1 MLSFIAE
8 LNDMDLWATDIG
20 NAYLESYTKEKVYV
34 VAGPEFGDREGHIL
48 IIQKALYGL
57 KSSGLRWHERFAD
70 VLRSMGFFPSKAEPD
85 IWMRDMGDHYEY
97 IGVYVDDLIIASRK
111 PQALID
117 AFMNDHKFKLKGT
130 GPISFH
136 LGCDFFRDED
146 GTLCFAPKKYIEK
159 MLENYRRIFGTNPKQ
174 AASPLIKGDHPEVDT
189 SELLGF
195 EDIKIY
201 QSLIGGLQWVIQI
214 GRFDVA
220 TAVMTMSR
228 FRAAPRKGHLDRV
241 KRIHGYLSKMRH
253 GIIRFR
259 TEEPD
264 FSDIPEKVY
273 DWFYTCY
280 GGAKEQI
287 PTDAPRPLGR
297 RILTSS
303 YVDANL
309 YHDIIS
315 GKSVTGILHF
325 FNKTPI
331 DWYSKL
337 QSTVETATFGSEYV
351 AARTCTEQII
361 DLRNTLRYLGVPVE
375 GPSMM
380 FGDNETVVNTAS
392 VPHSKLHKRHNAL
405 SYHRTR
411 EAIAAGIVRFHHV
424 RGNTNTADILSKHWD
439 MPSVWSQ
446 LQPVMFWQGDTATLA
461 SPEESS
467 TRTPL

>member
-1 MLSFIAE
+1 
-8 LNDMDLWATDIG
+8 
-20 NAYLESYTKEKVYV
+20 
-34 VAGPEFGDREGHIL
+34 
-48 IIQKALYGL
+48 
-57 KSSGLRWHERFAD
+57 
-70 VLRSMGFFPSKAEPD
+70 
-85 IWMRDMGDHYEY
+85 
-97 IGVYVDDLIIASRK
+97 
-111 PQALID
+111 
-117 AFMNDHKFKLKGT
+117 
-130 GPISFH
+130 
-136 LGCDFFRDED
+136 
-146 GTLCFAPKKYIEK
+146 
-159 MLENYRRIFGTNPKQ
+159 
-174 AASPLIKGDHPEVDT
+174 
-189 SELLGF
+189 
-195 EDIKIY
+195 
-201 QSLIGGLQWVIQI
+201 
-214 GRFDVA
+214 
-220 TAVMTMSR
+220 
-228 FRAAPRKGHLDRV
+228 
-241 KRIHGYLSKMRH
+241 MRH

-264 FSDIPEKVY
+264 FSDIPKKVY

-446 LQPVMFWQGDTATLA
+446 LKPVMFWQGDTATLA

-467 TRTPL
+467 TRTPS